1 MNFNFL
7 HPKEKVAEILRRI
20 YINGMTTTSGGNIS
34 MRDDSGNIWI
44 TPSAVDKGGLT
55 SKDVVFVTAGG
66 EVRGLH
72 PPSSELPFHRAI
84 YQVRPDIRAI
94 VHAHPPMLVA
104 FSLIQKVPNTYIIPQ
119 AYQECGKVG
128 FAAYQLPG
136 SEALGHSIAR
146 EFERGVDSVIMEN
159 HGTVVGG
166 QSLSEA
172 FARFETLEFCAQTE
186 AQATS
191 IGEVHSL
198 SEEQVSA
205 FVRVK
210 QDEFSEFDWEEPSE
224 SELVERAHMVKILQR
239 AYRQKLVTS
248 TFGTLSSRLGEDD
261 FLITPTGRDRFYMLR
276 EDMVRIK
283 NGRKEAGKIPSRS
296 ARVHRRIYRDHPD
309 IHCIFFAQSPYATA
323 YAVARQQID
332 TRTIPESYI
341 LLREMPL
348 LPFGDQYREGKEL
361 SGVLTKETPIV
372 LIEND
377 SILVTGKSI
386 LTTFDRLEVAEFS
399 ARSLTQA
406 RLMGT
411 LHPIGNREIDELK
424 EKFNL

>member
-1 MNFNFL
+1 MNFDYL
-7 HPKEKVAEILRRI
+7 SPKEKVAEILRRI
-20 YINGMTTTSGGNIS
+20 YHYGMTTTSGGNVS
-34 MRDDSGNIWI
+34 MRDESGNIWI
-44 TPSAVDKGGLT
+44 TPSAVDKGSLT
-55 SKDVVFVTAGG
+55 SRDIVFVTGRG
-66 EVRGLH
+66 EVQGLH

-84 YQVRPDIRAI
+84 YRARPDIRAI
-94 VHAHPPMLVA
+94 VHAHPPILVA
-104 FSLIQKVPNTYIIPQ
+104 FSLIQKLPNTRIIPQ
-119 AYQECGKVG
+119 AFQVCGKVG
-128 FAAYQLPG
+128 FAPYQLPG
-136 SEALGHSIAR
+136 SEALGDSIAR
-146 EFERGVDSVIMEN
+146 EFEQGADSVIMEN

-166 QSLSEA
+166 ESLLEA
-172 FARFETLEFCAQTE
+172 FARFEILEFCAQTE

-191 IGEVHSL
+191 IGEVHNL

-210 QDEFSEFDWEEPSE
+210 PDEFSEFDWEEPSE
-224 SELVERAHMVKILQR
+224 RELVERAHMVKILQR

-261 FLITPTGRDRFYMLR
+261 FLITPTGRDRFYMQR
-276 EDMVRIK
+276 EDLVRIK
-283 NGRKEAGKIPSRS
+283 NGRKEAGKVPSRS
-296 ARVHRRIYRDHPD
+296 ARVHRRIYRDHPE
-309 IHCIFFAQSPYATA
+309 IHCIFFAQPPCASA

-348 LPFGDQYREGKEL
+348 LPFGDQYEEGKAL
-361 SGVLTKETPIV
+361 SAALTKETPIL

-377 SILVTGKSI
+377 SILVTGDSI

-406 RLMGT
+406 RLMGV
-411 LHPIGNREIDELK
+411 LHPISAPQIDELK